1 MAEID
6 IAAYCFD
13 ESEIATNRSKKS
25 RYRVKHD
32 QRFMCVPESWAIR
45 AFELAKQRQTAGPLI
60 TGLVLWQRYHM
71 EHGKQP
77 FKLTNNMLSR
87 FSIERRSVTR
97 WLGMLEKAGLISLR
111 RFDHRS
117 PLITIILEG
126 NDEAIKK
133 Q

>member
-1 MAEID
+1 MAKID

-13 ESEIATNRSKKS
+13 ETEIPSKRSKTT

-32 QRFMCVPESWAIR
+32 QRFICVPESWATR
-45 AFELAKQRQTAGPLI
+45 AFEVAKQRQTAGPLI
-60 TGLVLWQRYHM
+60 IGLVLWQRYHM
-71 EHGKQP
+71 EHAKQP

-87 FSIERRSVTR
+87 FGIERRSVTR
-97 WLGMLEKAGLISLR
+97 WLGMLEKAGLISLQ

-117 PLITIILEG
+117 PLITIIWERTDEG
-126 NDEAIKK
+126 IKE